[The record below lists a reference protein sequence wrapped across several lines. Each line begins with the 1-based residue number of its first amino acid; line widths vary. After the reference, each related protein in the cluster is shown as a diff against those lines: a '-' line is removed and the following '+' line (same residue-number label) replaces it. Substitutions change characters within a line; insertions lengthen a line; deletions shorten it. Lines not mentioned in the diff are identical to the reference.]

1 MGKNEGKKVSDVLH
15 QIAIREKIICY
26 AIVMYV
32 QVDDDIDLRET
43 NLAQCAVVT
52 HIRSHEDW
60 GLAIDH
66 LVDISGRANDKHVIA
81 SYV

>member
-15 QIAIREKIICY
+15 QIAIQKKIICY
-26 AIVMYV
+26 AMYV
-32 QVDDDIDLRET
+32 QVDDDIDLREN

-66 LVDISGRANDKHVIA
+66 LVDISGRASDKHGIA